1 MGPDGQYQIG
11 ADGQKVEVTREDEVV
26 YVGRQYQMPNKA
38 KVADLSV
45 K

>member
-1 MGPDGQYQIG
+1 MVDGE
-11 ADGQKVEVTREDEVV
+11 KVEEKRDDEVV

-45 K
+45 